1 MASAP
6 RKKFTFECDDITPAL
21 NQASTDKRN
30 LVWKKWYDSLICQL
44 ATSEYRFINY
54 GYLSSEDVPVD
65 PAEEY
70 VRNFIE
76 LYQRTLRGADLAGK
90 DVLDVSSGLGGGALW
105 VSRNYNPASL
115 LAIDLSS
122 EAVDLCNRWYS
133 DQRNL
138 NFIVGDAESLPIS
151 DASFDVIYNVESSH
165 CYTDIDAFLREVRR
179 VLKPGGCFFWSDFQS
194 RDSLE
199 EIQASFVSAGFTT
212 VEFEDIT
219 DGVIRSLEYVRGGIS
234 DGSLDSNLFIWGGDT
249 DSIQD
254 VIDEF
259 SDWRSYHRCR
269 VSLAG

>member
-1 MASAP
+1 MATAP
-6 RKKFTFECDDITPAL
+6 RKRFTFECDDITPGL
-21 NQASTDKRN
+21 NQASADNRN
-30 LVWKKWYDSLICQL
+30 LVWKKWYDRLISQL

-54 GYLSSEDVPVD
+54 GYLGSEDVSVD

-70 VRNFIE
+70 VRNFIG

-105 VSRNYNPASL
+105 ISRNYNPASL
-115 LAIDLSS
+115 IAIDLST

-133 DQRNL
+133 NQSNL
-138 NFIVGDAESLPIS
+138 KFIAGDAESLPVS
-151 DASFDVIYNVESSH
+151 DDSFDVIYNVESSH
-165 CYTDIDAFLREVRR
+165 CYTNFDAFLREVRR

-212 VEFEDIT
+212 MEFEDIT
-219 DGVIRSLEYVRGGIS
+219 DGVIRSLEYVRGEIS

-249 DSIQD
+249 DSIQE

-269 VSLAG
+269 VSLDG